1 MADLIL
7 FDDGGGRLSPITD
20 LRAAFELRTG
30 AMTTAERLAQQVGS
44 APVAY
49 AARPEV
55 ADLVASRYDVPVNAL
70 PDGTSDDFVLVNGR
84 CGRIDF
90 DPPDEPDTALVMYD
104 GSVLAAR
111 MTRAT
116 AEVFVASNAREL
128 PDAVRSIDAS
138 AGQLITRPWHVLEQ
152 ANANLEHDLD
162 ILAQRLK
169 PLYTEPAPR
178 VTIVGREPVL
188 VGADTIVHPHVVFDT
203 TAGPIC
209 IDDGAEIRSMGVIVG
224 PGYIGKHAA
233 ITNHAHIRGHCII
246 GPVCKVG
253 GEVNAT
259 VFQGYSNKGHAG
271 YVGNSYIGEWVN
283 FGADT
288 ITSNLKNTYGEI
300 RMQLSPDEAPEPT
313 GTQFLGS
320 IVGDHVKTAIGT
332 RLTTGSC
339 VNTGAMIAVAGLTPK
354 CVERFAF
361 MTDAATMR
369 YDLDKF
375 CDVADQ
381 MMSRRDLSVTPA
393 LRARLEQLHNGAS

>member
-30 AMTTAERLAQQVGS
+30 AVTTAERLAQQVGS

-49 AARPEV
+49 AVRPV
-55 ADLVASRYDVPVNAL
+55 LADLLASRYAEPINAL
-70 PDGTSDDFVLVNGR
+70 PDSGDDFLVVNGR
-84 CGRIDF
+84 CARIDF
-90 DPPDEPDTALVMYD
+90 DLPDVPNTALVTDD

-111 MTRAT
+111 LDRPAAAAFIESAAT
-116 AEVFVASNAREL
+116 QL
-128 PDAVRSIDAS
+128 PESISTTDVTD
-138 AGQLITRPWHVLEQ
+138 GRLITRPWHVLEQ
-152 ANANLEHDLD
+152 ANANLEHDLG

-188 VGADTIVHPHVVFDT
+188 VGENTVVHPHVVFDT

-224 PGYIGKHAA
+224 PGYIGRRAA

-300 RMQLSPDEAPEPT
+300 RMQLAPDEAPEPT

-369 YDLDKF
+369 YELDKF

-381 MMSRRDLSVTPA
+381 MMTRRDLCVTAA
-393 LRARLEQLHNGAS
+393 LRARLEQLHAGGA